1 MQLWSLLV
9 TLGLADRVPLGDAPI
24 VGADDAQMLTLVR
37 ELLAE
42 FEQDVG
48 EGRVG
53 LVEVRFAPRRTLG
66 AFSPRTGRIVLADD
80 LTPEDLQDVLG
91 HELCHALDFAEDLV
105 ARPVAEFDALGFEVV
120 DPRRGGRP
128 VQGSERFRRREAF
141 AAWCA
146 LGPDTAQHLVASDE
160 PERVTEA
167 AHWLVERVW
176 TGAVPTLADG
186 Q

>member
-9 TLGLADRVPLGDAPI
+9 SLGFADRLPLGDIPI
-24 VGADDAQMLTLVR
+24 VGADDPEILSLVR
-37 ELLAE
+37 EKLAD
-42 FEQDVG
+42 FERDVG
-48 EGRVG
+48 EGRVA

-66 AFSPRTGRIVLADD
+66 AFSPRTGRIVLASD
-80 LTPEDLQDVLG
+80 LSPDELPDVLG

-105 ARPVAEFDALGFEVV
+105 AQPVAEFDALGFEVV
-120 DPRRGGRP
+120 DPARGGRP
-128 VQGSERFRRREAF
+128 VQGSPRFRRREAF

-146 LGPDTAQHLVASDE
+146 LGADTAQHLTTSDE

-176 TGAVPTLADG
+176 LGAVPALADG

>member
-9 TLGLADRVPLGDAPI
+9 TMGLADRLPIGDVPI
-24 VGADDAQMLTLVR
+24 VGAVDPQMLELVR
-37 ELLAE
+37 EQLAA
-42 FEQDVG
+42 FERDVG

-80 LTPEDLQDVLG
+80 LALEDLPEVLG
-91 HELCHALDFAEDLV
+91 HELCHALDYAEDLV
-105 ARPVAEFDALGFEVV
+105 ARPVAEFDTLGFEVV

-128 VQGSERFRRREAF
+128 VQGSSRFRRREAF

-146 LGPDTAQHLVASDE
+146 LGADTAQLLVASSE

-176 TGAVPTLADG
+176 TGAVPSLADG
-186 Q
+186 K